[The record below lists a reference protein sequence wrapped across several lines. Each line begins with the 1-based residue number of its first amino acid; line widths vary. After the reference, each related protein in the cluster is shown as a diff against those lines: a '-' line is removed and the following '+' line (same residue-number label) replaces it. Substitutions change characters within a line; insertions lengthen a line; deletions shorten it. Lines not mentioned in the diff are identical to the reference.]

1 MPFKTLPDSEGRTF
15 ERANRNVLKR
25 HLDENTWISW
35 DSTVYGIIKKTLE
48 LVVLVDAID
57 GFGQDVYGE
66 AASICSVLDID
77 AEDYIRNVFKSG
89 ESLEIHFMSIYKR
102 DRFLDKFRC
111 LLNDDK

>member
-57 GFGQDVYGE
+57 GFGQGTLKIEGVELGNR
-66 AASICSVLDID
+66 V
-77 AEDYIRNVFKSG
+77 
-89 ESLEIHFMSIYKR
+89 EI
-102 DRFLDKFRC
+102 FRC
-111 LLNDDK
+111 LRRSCINL